1 MNCVVDFSLLLWNMF
16 CIYGKYKYLYFEVR
30 GALMGHCPAWCLVHL
45 PLKEPPTCLLT
56 GPNTK
61 LTSTHAEPSL
71 YTKTMQN
78 CFLFLAI
85 LCNKSTNHYYLF
97 LWLYISRCPVRFYW
111 HCHLMRAQFT
121 VFCQNYIQKLI

>member
-1 MNCVVDFSLLLWNMF
+1 MF
-16 CIYGKYKYLYFEVR
+16 CFYGKYKYLYFEVRLQR

-85 LCNKSTNHYYLF
+85 LCNKSTNHLLPILVVVYLKMSCSF
-97 LWLYISRCPVRFYW
+97 LLALSFDESTIYCVLSELYPKVNISYT
-111 HCHLMRAQFT
+111 HT
-121 VFCQNYIQKLI
+121 